1 MKAWSYAIKAGDILT
16 ETWNTVDFENGNYHL
31 RVYGPDGFYREFKG
45 GPHDP
50 DIEVTADVFK
60 NTLRIRFRNNSN
72 SGMQVKITDNSYGAK
87 EFVGSAPPSKLIS
100 SYIDVSKSY
109 GWYDISV
116 TVNGNRDF
124 KQTFAGRIENGRPGR
139 TDPLMGRDL

>member
-1 MKAWSYAIKAGDILT
+1 
-16 ETWNTVDFENGNYHL
+16 
-31 RVYGPDGFYREFKG
+31 
-45 GPHDP
+45 
-50 DIEVTADVFK
+50 
-60 NTLRIRFRNNSN
+60 
-72 SGMQVKITDNSYGAK
+72 MQVKITDNSYGAK